1 MGVRMPT
8 PPPPAPAATRLI
20 IRAIRDEDA
29 RLVQQHPLLGK
40 DDLVA
45 LGLWAAAWV
54 GIAAMVAGALGPGLP
69 LPLAA
74 IGVALCLSTLHELEH
89 DLIHELYWADR
100 PWLGH
105 LVLFSIWIA
114 KGSLDPWSRGRI
126 HRWHHQV
133 SGQDDD
139 IEERLIGLGL
149 PWGPR
154 RLLLSLIPA
163 ASGLVVPDIRRAV
176 LARVALGAP
185 RADLRAPRGW
195 AIVQGITALMLGL
208 PLCALIAWLV
218 GAPWAPALL
227 WLYVIPNMM
236 RHTAIVVMSSNS
248 HYTGIP
254 RSELALQNQILDH
267 WAFWPL
273 QALCWNFGATHVLHH
288 FVVKQPFWR
297 RTLAFRRLRPTLV
310 ANGMPHHDLGSF
322 ARANQRGPALTTG
335 RPSA

>member
-1 MGVRMPT
+1 MSL
-8 PPPPAPAATRLI
+8 PPLPSPAATRLI

-29 RLVQQHPLLGK
+29 RLVEQHPLLGR

-45 LGLWAAAWV
+45 LGLWAGAWV
-54 GIAAMVAGALGPGLP
+54 GIAAMVVAALGAGLP
-69 LPLAA
+69 MPVAA
-74 IGVALCLSTLHELEH
+74 VGVALCLSTLHELEH

-105 LVLFSIWIA
+105 LVLFTIWIA
-114 KGSLDPWSRGRI
+114 KGSLDPWSRGRL

-133 SGQDDD
+133 SGQPEDV
-139 IEERLIGLGL
+139 EERLIGLGL

-154 RLLLSLIPA
+154 RALLSLLPA
-163 ASGLVVPDIRRAV
+163 ASALVVPEIVRDVRARAAQGGQRPDTRAPRWWGIV
-176 LARVALGAP
+176 KAINALLLGAP
-185 RADLRAPRGW
+185 LW
-195 AIVQGITALMLGL
+195 VGL
-208 PLCALIAWLV
+208 AWLLEV
-218 GAPWAPALL
+218 PAALPLL
-227 WLYVIPNMM
+227 WLYVVPNLM

-267 WAFWPL
+267 WIFWPL

-310 ANGMPHHDLGSF
+310 ANGMPHNDLGSF
-322 ARANQRGPALTTG
+322 ARANQRGAALPSGRRPA
-335 RPSA
+335 